1 MIGKMIALNKE
12 FQNSLREDTK
22 GIGKGLH
29 ELHQKFDCFCSL
41 LSDLLKILHPKI
53 NSKSSEQSMNSE
65 ALYLTPLSLIAVTNV
80 LTDCISNNP
89 NFERT
94 LMTKGLSQTRCYNCN
109 KIGHI
114 AKICRKR
121 KSNST
126 TSRFENNF
134 YAYLKTLLK

>member
-1 MIGKMIALNKE
+1 MIALNKE

-65 ALYLTPLSLIAVTNV
+65 TLYLTPLSLIAVTNV

-89 NFERT
+89 NFERA
-94 LMTKGLSQTRCYNCN
+94 LMTKGLSQTRCYCN

>member
-1 MIGKMIALNKE
+1 MIALNKE

-80 LTDCISNNP
+80 LADCISNNP

-94 LMTKGLSQTRCYNCN
+94 LMTKDLSQTRCYNCN

-114 AKICRKR
+114 AKFCRKR

-126 TSRFENNF
+126 TSRFEKNF